1 MGNCA
6 SDGEGT
12 EKERTDRGGWTEGVR
27 FLEASGGPGSLV
39 PTLTAST
46 HRQCAPR
53 RRRAEVRTLLGEG
66 EGCCL
71 EEDHIEKQRQLELD
85 T

>member
-53 RRRAEVRTLLGEG
+53 PEGRGEDSVGGGRGVLLRGGSYRKAEAAGT
-66 EGCCL
+66 
-71 EEDHIEKQRQLELD
+71 
-85 T
+85 